1 MSPTHVDDSSL
12 SLLYHKYLRY
22 VDISKVLYIVRLICI
37 LFMIETILIPF
48 YTFEYNRIDMHNL
61 QYFRLY
67 SKLLLESLIV
77 SSIIESMK
85 VRY

>member
-1 MSPTHVDDSSL
+1 MSPPHVDDSSL

-22 VDISKVLYIVRLICI
+22 VDILKVLYIVRLICI

-67 SKLLLESLIV
+67 SKSLLESLIV

-85 VRY
+85 VRC